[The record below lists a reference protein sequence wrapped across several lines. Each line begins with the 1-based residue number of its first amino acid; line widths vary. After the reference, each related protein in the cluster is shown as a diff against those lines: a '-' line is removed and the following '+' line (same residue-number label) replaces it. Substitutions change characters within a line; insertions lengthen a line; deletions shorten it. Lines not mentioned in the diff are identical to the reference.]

1 MAFEHKP
8 DSGSL
13 FKNDRK
19 KADTDADY
27 NGSGL
32 IDGKEYWLNLW
43 LGQTKDGK
51 RRLNVKFKLKEERKQ
66 QRSNDEPF

>member
-1 MAFEHKP
+1 MGYEHK
-8 DSGSL
+8 DLCGSL

-27 NGSGL
+27 NGSGM

-43 LGQTKDGK
+43 INTGKDGK
-51 RRLNVKFKLKEERKQ
+51 KRLSLKLKPKQ
-66 QRSNDEPF
+66 QVAASGDF

>member
-1 MAFEHKP
+1 MSFEHKP

-13 FKNDRK
+13 FKNDK
-19 KADTDADY
+19 KQRDTDADY

-43 LGQTKDGK
+43 IGQTKDGK
-51 RRLNVKFKLKEERKQ
+51 RRLNLKLKPKQ
-66 QRSNDEPF
+66 ARQGGARNDMDF

>member
-1 MAFEHKP
+1 MTFEHK
-8 DSGSL
+8 DFTGSL

-32 IDGKEYWLNLW
+32 IDGKEYWLNL
-43 LGQTKDGK
+43 
-51 RRLNVKFKLKEERKQ
+51 
-66 QRSNDEPF
+66 